1 MNPPDPHV
9 RIADSDR
16 ERAMADLAT
25 HYADGRLDHEEYDER
40 LDAVWT
46 ARTRGDLALLFD
58 DLPRPVVVY
67 PPVVKAAPQRGSRR
81 SRVPLLPV
89 FALLIALSI
98 IVGAPMWLLIFPLM
112 FVRSRHGG
120 TRARH
125 GGTADYRR
133 THRSHGW

>member
-1 MNPPDPHV
+1 MNPLDPHV

-58 DLPRPVVVY
+58 DLPRPVVTY
-67 PPVVKAAPQRGSRR
+67 PPVAKAAPQRGSRGT
-81 SRVPLLPV
+81 RVPMLPV
-89 FALLIALSI
+89 LALLIALSI

-112 FVRSRHGG
+112 FFRSRHGG
-120 TRARH
+120 TRTPH
-125 GGTADYRR
+125 GGPADYRR